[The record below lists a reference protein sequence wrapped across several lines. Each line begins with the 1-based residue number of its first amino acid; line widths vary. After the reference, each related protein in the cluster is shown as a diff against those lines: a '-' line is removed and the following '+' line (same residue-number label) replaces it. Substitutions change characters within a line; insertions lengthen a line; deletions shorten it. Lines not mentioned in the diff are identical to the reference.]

1 MKPYSFPTPAELY
14 ALEQSARRARAT
26 EQVRL
31 ARAALGSVAS
41 WLARVFATRGPSAN
55 AVHRQVAR
63 HA

>member
-1 MKPYSFPTPAELY
+1 MKASSYPTPAELY
-14 ALEQSARRARAT
+14 ALEQSARRARAK

-31 ARAALGSVAS
+31 ARAAIASVTAWLGG
-41 WLARVFATRGPSAN
+41 VFATRGPSAH